1 MTTDKSMKLKSL
13 DFHSYSHSRNI
24 LTCLSNKYQLT
35 RSAQS
40 EKRRGVAV
48 TQILFHFFSTFFND
62 RETFENNLIKKTLLE
77 MFLSKHQKTGFQ
89 NTKLSSPNFVKYN
102 WCNFYLLR
110 IWDAQTKFLWFEP
123 IICLQL
129 GGCSQCWIRTG
140 TI

>member
-1 MTTDKSMKLKSL
+1 
-13 DFHSYSHSRNI
+13 
-24 LTCLSNKYQLT
+24 
-35 RSAQS
+35 
-40 EKRRGVAV
+40 
-48 TQILFHFFSTFFND
+48 
-62 RETFENNLIKKTLLE
+62 

-129 GGCSQCWIRTG
+129 GGG
-140 TI
+140 APNV